1 MSTDPATV
9 LSEAVQA
16 PADPSSHS
24 RPPELLLHSR
34 GAGSD
39 GTAAVPQS
47 VEGSGGGDAG
57 PVMREREGTGPVS
70 LVATT
75 SIERPAAAERAG
87 GTERAALN
95 GEPVQIEL
103 LLLSGK
109 RKRWTFGT
117 EETVAEVKD
126 RVWHDWPDGALRLV
140 ACTRFSC

>member
-1 MSTDPATV
+1 
-9 LSEAVQA
+9 
-16 PADPSSHS
+16 
-24 RPPELLLHSR
+24 
-34 GAGSD
+34 
-39 GTAAVPQS
+39 
-47 VEGSGGGDAG
+47 
-57 PVMREREGTGPVS
+57 MREREGTGPVS